1 MKSNEQG
8 NGTPRRKLALGVLR
22 DNLGYLSRLTRNVA
36 VQTKGEFLDDM
47 GFATGQVTLLGLI
60 SANDGVSQNDLARAL
75 LMRKSQITALIHDLV
90 NRGLVVR
97 TEADNDRRFNA
108 LSLTSAG
115 MQAWRLARKRIMKH
129 SDQLMAGLAP
139 AEREELARLLRKLIA
154 TNLQELDLEL
164 DFD

>member
-1 MKSNEQG
+1 
-8 NGTPRRKLALGVLR
+8 
-22 DNLGYLSRLTRNVA
+22 
-36 VQTKGEFLDDM
+36 
-47 GFATGQVTLLGLI
+47 
-60 SANDGVSQNDLARAL
+60 
-75 LMRKSQITALIHDLV
+75 MRKSQITALIHDLV